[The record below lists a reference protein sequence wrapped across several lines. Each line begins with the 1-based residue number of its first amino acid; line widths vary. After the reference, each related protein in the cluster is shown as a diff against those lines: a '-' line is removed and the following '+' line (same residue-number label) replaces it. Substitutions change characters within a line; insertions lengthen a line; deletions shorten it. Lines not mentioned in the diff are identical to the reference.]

1 MTQEVETVSDTGD
14 LSLPSGIMDWV
25 ARIDPEVVQKIAYGF
40 AKRHGV
46 VAAFQEKRAP
56 KFSGR

>member
-40 AKRHGV
+40 AKLEFGV
-46 VAAFQEKRAP
+46 AGVEM
-56 KFSGR
+56 